1 MGMVALV
8 ALGGTLAVTACS
20 ASRPKVTGGAAAA
33 AASGKVRGVVALTGD
48 SLTVGQ
54 LGSLPPGAEAR
65 GIHLLVAA
73 RVGRTTVEG
82 AAALRGI
89 YDHPDL
95 VVVALGTNDAT
106 ADLTATKADDL
117 IETAMA
123 VVDSDVP
130 VLWLSL
136 YRDQHTPEGSAA
148 DRFNLS
154 LRRATSRHPNLAIAD
169 WRAFV
174 VNHLDVMAPDGVHLT
189 DAGYAART
197 TWMVGEIAARLPA
210 A

>member
-1 MGMVALV
+1 MVALV
-8 ALGGTLAVTACS
+8 ALGGALVGAGCS
-20 ASRPKVTGGAAAA
+20 PSRPKVTGDAAAV
-33 AASGKVRGVVALTGD
+33 AASGKVSGVVALTGD

-54 LGSLPPGAEAR
+54 LGSLPLAAEAR
-65 GIHLLVAA
+65 GIRLLVAA
-73 RVGRTTVEG
+73 QVGRTIQQG
-82 AAALRGI
+82 AGALRGI

-117 IETAMA
+117 IDTTIA
-123 VVDSDVP
+123 VVDADIP

-136 YRDQHTPEGSAA
+136 YRDQQTPEGSAA

-154 LRRATSRHPNLAIAD
+154 LRRATTRHPNLAIAD
-169 WRAFV
+169 WRAYV
-174 VNHLDVMAPDGVHLT
+174 VNHLDVMAADGVHLT
-189 DAGYAART
+189 DAGYVART
-197 TWMVGEIAARLPA
+197 TWLVGEIAARLPA